1 VCQRLEN
8 PLQKRKQNL
17 TRHGLGTMLRQL
29 EIPPKTTIESPMKHI
44 KSLRS
49 KLAAFTLI
57 ELLVVISIIAV
68 LASLALP
75 AITGALVK
83 GQITQT
89 MSNYRQLY
97 ITSTSASLDASASG
111 GSNVGF
117 PGDAGSVAA
126 WSNALVPA
134 YISAQS
140 FSSLMTV
147 KGSSANTF
155 VWNGTPSSNEAAV
168 VLTTANL
175 TGTSN
180 SATVG
185 NVAPYNLKGA
195 AAVNATGQAISV
207 VGTNVTGLT
216 NSMVFGAR
224 IN

>member
-1 VCQRLEN
+1 
-8 PLQKRKQNL
+8 
-17 TRHGLGTMLRQL
+17 
-29 EIPPKTTIESPMKHI
+29 MKHI
-44 KSLRS
+44 TSLRS

-75 AITGALVK
+75 AVTGALVK

-97 ITSTSASLDASASG
+97 ITSTSASLDASAAG

-117 PGDAGSVAA
+117 PGDAGSIVV

-140 FSSLMTV
+140 FGNLLAV
-147 KGSSANTF
+147 KGLSANTF

-180 SATVG
+180 TAIVG
-185 NVAPYNLKGA
+185 NTAPYNLKGA
-195 AAVNATGQAISV
+195 AAVNASGQAISV
-207 VGTNVTGLT
+207 VGTNITGLT

>member
-1 VCQRLEN
+1 
-8 PLQKRKQNL
+8 
-17 TRHGLGTMLRQL
+17 M
-29 EIPPKTTIESPMKHI
+29 KTL

-49 KLAAFTLI
+49 KFAAFTLI

-97 ITSTSASLDASASG
+97 ITSTSASLDASTAG
-111 GSNVGF
+111 GSNTGF
-117 PGDAGSVAA
+117 PGEAGSIVA

-140 FSSLMTV
+140 FGSLLAV
-147 KGSSANTF
+147 KGLPANTL

-168 VLTTANL
+168 MLTTANL

-180 SATVG
+180 NATVA
-185 NVAPYNLKGA
+185 NIAPYNLKGA
-195 AAVNATGQAISV
+195 AAVNASGQAISV

-216 NSMVFGAR
+216 NSMTFGAR
-224 IN
+224 VN

>member
-1 VCQRLEN
+1 
-8 PLQKRKQNL
+8 
-17 TRHGLGTMLRQL
+17 MLRQL
-29 EIPPKTTIESPMKHI
+29 EIPPKTTIKSPMKHI

-97 ITSTSASLDASASG
+97 ITSQSASLDQTSAG
-111 GSNVGF
+111 GSNTGF
-117 PGDAGSVAA
+117 PGEAGTLAA
-126 WSNALVPA
+126 WSNTLVPA
-134 YISAQS
+134 YLTGQS
-140 FSSLMTV
+140 FQNLMQV
-147 KGSSANTF
+147 KGSAANTF
-155 VWNGTPSSNEAAV
+155 AWDGNPSSNSSAV
-168 VLTTANL
+168 MLTTANL

-195 AAVNATGQAISV
+195 AAVNASGQAVSV